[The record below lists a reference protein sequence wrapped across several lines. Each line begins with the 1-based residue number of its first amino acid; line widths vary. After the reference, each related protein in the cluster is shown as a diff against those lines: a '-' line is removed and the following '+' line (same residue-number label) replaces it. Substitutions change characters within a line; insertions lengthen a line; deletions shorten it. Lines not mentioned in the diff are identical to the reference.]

1 MQTSVPSSMSFRLAR
16 TGRLLSVF
24 LALVFLG
31 FFAAPPAFAHAYK
44 LGTLDIHHP
53 WARPAVGKTG
63 AVYFV
68 IKNSGTTADALVRVE
83 TDVAEK
89 AQIHTM
95 TMDGNVMRMREL
107 DRLEIPAGQS
117 VAVAPGG
124 IHIMLIGLKAPLKA
138 GDKFPMKLVFE
149 KAGAV
154 DVSVYVQTPEEMRK
168 GEEQPSGS
176 GGMEGMPGMEG
187 MH

>member
-31 FFAAPPAFAHAYK
+31 LFAAPPAFAHAYK

-83 TDVAEK
+83 TDAAEK

-107 DRLEIPAGQS
+107 DRLDIPAGES

-124 IHIMLIGLKAPLKA
+124 IHIMLIGLKAPLKE

-168 GEEQPSGS
+168 GEEKSSGS
-176 GGMEGMPGMEG
+176 GGMQDMPGMEG

>member
-1 MQTSVPSSMSFRLAR
+1 MQSHSAHFAR
-16 TGRLLSVF
+16 IGQALLVLLS
-24 LALVFLG
+24 LG
-31 FFAAPPAFAHAYK
+31 LFAAPPVLAHAYK
-44 LGTLDIHHP
+44 LGSLDIHHP
-53 WARPAVGKTG
+53 WARPTAGKTG

-68 IKNSGTTADALVRVE
+68 VKNSGTAGDALLRVE
-83 TDVAEK
+83 TDVSDK

-95 TMDGNVMRMREL
+95 TMDGDVMRMRKL
-107 DRLEIPAGQS
+107 DRLDIPAGQS

-154 DVSVYVQTPEEMRK
+154 DVSVYVQTPEEMQK
-168 GEEQPSGS
+168 SEQMPSGS
-176 GGMEGMPGMEG
+176 GGMEGMPGMQ
-187 MH
+187 